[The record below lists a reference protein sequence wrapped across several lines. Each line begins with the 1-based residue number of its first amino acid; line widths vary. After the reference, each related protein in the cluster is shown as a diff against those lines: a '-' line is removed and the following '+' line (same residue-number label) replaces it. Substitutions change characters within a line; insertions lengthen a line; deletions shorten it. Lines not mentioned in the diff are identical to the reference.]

1 MSHSTDQL
9 AARRAE
15 LIAQCGAQR
24 GAVAQE
30 LALLRSPFS
39 LDGVLR
45 LAARNKL
52 LLAAAGIALGVAATR
67 PRRLL
72 ALAAGALPVLRM
84 VRTVLPLLPR

>member
-1 MSHSTDQL
+1 MNSKVQRL

-15 LIAQCGAQR
+15 LIAQCAGQR
-24 GAVAQE
+24 AAVAQE
-30 LALLRSPFS
+30 LSALRSPFS

-45 LAARNKL
+45 LASRNKL
-52 LLAAAGIALGVAATR
+52 MLALAGIAAGVAATR

-72 ALAAGALPVLRM
+72 ALAAGALPLLRL

>member
-1 MSHSTDQL
+1 MSNSTRQL
-9 AARRAE
+9 AARRAALVE
-15 LIAQCGAQR
+15 QCGEQR
-24 GAVAQE
+24 AAVAQE
-30 LALLRSPFS
+30 LALLRAPFS

-45 LAARNKL
+45 LASHNKL

-72 ALAAGALPVLRM
+72 ALAAGAVPLLRM

>member
-1 MSHSTDQL
+1 MSSSVQGL

-15 LIAQCGAQR
+15 LIAQCAGQR
-24 GAVAQE
+24 ATVAQE
-30 LALLRSPFS
+30 VALLRSPFS
-39 LDGVLR
+39 VDGVLR
-45 LAARNKL
+45 LVSNNKL

-84 VRTVLPLLPR
+84 ARTILPLLQR